1 MSSSSRSS
9 VVRQQ
14 PTAVRLLPSAFR
26 LLLTDYRLL
35 TTLILL
41 KEVLVSE
48 VNLRIPGPTPLPPSV
63 QEAMRRD
70 MINHRGP
77 EFAQMQAE
85 IVEAL
90 KVFLQ
95 TQNDVLL
102 LTASGTG
109 GLEAAVVNT
118 LSPGDKVL
126 SVSIGYFGE
135 RFRTIAQVYGADI
148 VKLDIPQGQAAR
160 GAQVAE
166 ALRAAPDVKAVL
178 VTHNETSTG
187 VTNPLQEIAAEVKAA
202 GKLLLVDA
210 ISSAGCVPLE
220 TDAWGVDVLVT
231 GSQKGWM
238 APPGLA
244 FLSMSR
250 EAWAAH
256 ATAKMPHFYFDLKRH
271 KKAMTEGSTPWTP
284 AVSVYYAL
292 HEGMR
297 LLMAEGREKVLARHQ
312 RVADLT
318 REGLK
323 AMGLRLFADPQFA
336 SNTVTSVYPP
346 AGLNADDFR
355 RQVKKAHN
363 VVLAGAQGDLAGK
376 VFRVGH
382 LGYVHEADIA
392 ATLDAI
398 RAELPLAV
406 PA

>member
-1 MSSSSRSS
+1 M
-9 VVRQQ
+9 
-14 PTAVRLLPSAFR
+14 
-26 LLLTDYRLL
+26 
-35 TTLILL
+35 
-41 KEVLVSE
+41 SE

-135 RFRTIAQVYGADI
+135 RFRTIAQIYVADI
-148 VKLDIPQGQAAR
+148 VKLDIPQGQAADVN
-160 GAQVAE
+160 QVAD
-166 ALRAAPDVKAVL
+166 ALRAHPEVKAVL

-187 VTNPLQEIAAEVKAA
+187 VTNPLRELAQVIKAE

-210 ISSAGCVPLE
+210 ISSAGCVPLA

-244 FLSMSR
+244 FVSLSR
-250 EAWAAH
+250 AAWAANET
-256 ATAKMPHFYFDLKRH
+256 ATMPRFYFDLKRH

-284 AVSVYYAL
+284 AVSVFYAL
-292 HEGMR
+292 QEGMR
-297 LLMAEGREKVLARHQ
+297 LLMAEGRENVLARHQ

-398 RAELPLAV
+398 RAELPLTV